1 MRLDDLTWTDLSRTG
16 PGDRPRTLLVPVGS
30 TEQHGPHLPLGTDTL
45 VASTVAG
52 ALHDRDPGLL
62 LAPALPYGAAGEHE
76 GFPGT
81 VSIGEEALRTVL
93 VEYGR
98 SACRWADRL
107 VLLNGHG
114 GNVAALRA
122 AVTRLRYEGRDAG
135 WLPCAGAVPG
145 VPPDAH
151 AGRTETSLLRH
162 IAPHRVRDELAA
174 AGETRPLREVLGA
187 LRDGGVAAVSPN
199 GVLGD
204 PAGASAAEGRAL
216 LETIVAAAAAA
227 LAAWDP
233 DPDTGR
239 LRPPR

>member
-1 MRLDDLTWTDLSRTG
+1 MRLADLTWTDLD
-16 PGDRPRTLLVPVGS
+16 DRPHTLLVPVGS

-45 VASTVAG
+45 VASAVAA
-52 ALHDRDPGLL
+52 ALHDRDPDLV

-98 SACRWADRL
+98 SACRWAARL

-114 GNVAALRA
+114 GNVGALAA

-135 WLPCAGAVPG
+135 WLSCAATLPG
-145 VPPDAH
+145 VPADAH
-151 AGRTETSLLRH
+151 AGRTETALLRH
-162 IAPHRVRDELAA
+162 LAPDRVRVDRAA

-187 LRDGGVAAVSPN
+187 LRSGGIATVSPN

-216 LETIVAAAAAA
+216 LDAIVATAAAAIT
-227 LAAWDP
+227 AWDP
-233 DPDTGR
+233 SPDSGR
-239 LRPPR
+239 LRPPG